1 MRFAKWVFLL
11 SGFSGVIMITPLYFE
26 DRFFADYSPAIN
38 RPEFSDSSYAKMLW
52 FATENQNEL
61 QVTQQITI
69 ADQPCVDPFDVSGN
83 SSARSLVRNARKSIR
98 TSIPSS
104 KLRSE
109 RLSVPSGQ
117 AMIHDHAPTS
127 PWT

>member
-1 MRFAKWVFLL
+1 MRKMDVLAERHFRRHL
-11 SGFSGVIMITPLYFE
+11 
-26 DRFFADYSPAIN
+26 DRAAVLRGSVFADYLPAIN
-38 RPEFSDSSYAKMLW
+38 RPEFSDSSFAKMLL

-117 AMIHDHAPTS
+117 AMIRDHAPTS